1 MHIWLNVNFLVS
13 GRRCFRPPPLR
24 GLARPGRE
32 TTISEAAAVDPH
44 RELNSRVD
52 CLPEK
57 GRSKDREECRRRGCR
72 YDEVLLMVS
81 KGFFKVFS

>member
-1 MHIWLNVNFLVS
+1 MNFLVS
-13 GRRCFRPPPLR
+13 GRRCVRPPPLR

-32 TTISEAAAVDPH
+32 TTISEATAVDPNQ
-44 RELNSRVD
+44 ELKSRVD

-57 GRSKDREECRRRGCR
+57 GRSEDREECRRRGCR

-81 KGFFKVFS
+81 KGFFSECFRD